1 MSIPL
6 EMRPS
11 ENLHYVTGEKVRRE
25 SRWILAGESRP
36 DNGSL
41 HPVPE
46 TFSAVTAV
54 VANMMADYTN
64 KVVLGAT

>member
-1 MSIPL
+1 LAIKCAVKAAGL
-6 EMRPS
+6 
-11 ENLHYVTGEKVRRE
+11 RRVD
-25 SRWILAGESRP
+25 SRP
-36 DNGSL
+36 QIGSL

-54 VANMMADYTN
+54 LANMMADYTN